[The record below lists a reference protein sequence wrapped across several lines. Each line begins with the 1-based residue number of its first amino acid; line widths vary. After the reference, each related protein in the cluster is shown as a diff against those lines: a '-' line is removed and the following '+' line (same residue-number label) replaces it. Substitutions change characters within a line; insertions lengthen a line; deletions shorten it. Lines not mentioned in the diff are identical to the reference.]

1 MNADQVLE
9 VWALSEAHGLEVCID
24 GGWAVDALLEE
35 QTRAHGDLDI
45 ALPAARMPEL
55 RRLLA
60 GRGFVEVPRP
70 DSWEHNF
77 VLERADGAA
86 VDVHSYVLN
95 PDGSNR
101 GGVPYIA
108 DHLTGWGRI
117 LGRRVRCVPPRH
129 LVDFHTGYEVD
140 KDDWQDVRRLCER
153 FGIPV
158 PPIYSR
164 FQSDES
170 NS

>member
-1 MNADQVLE
+1 MDAQQVLTIWTLAE
-9 VWALSEAHGLEVCID
+9 KHCLDICID

-35 QTRAHGDLDI
+35 QTRAHHDLDI
-45 ALPAARMPEL
+45 AIPAEHVAEMCRVL
-55 RRLLA
+55 SA
-60 GRGFVEVPRP
+60 RGFTEVPRP

-108 DHLTGWGRI
+108 DHLTGRGLI
-117 LGRRVRCVPPRH
+117 LGQRVRCVPPRH
-129 LVDFHTGYEVD
+129 LVDFHTGYEID
-140 KDDWQDVRRLCER
+140 EDDWQDVRRLCER
-153 FGIPV
+153 FEIPV
-158 PPIYSR
+158 PAVYAR